1 MVTDDIQH
9 GQLKLHEGS
18 RRLLLHYGL
27 TEQQLTD
34 SDMYKHL
41 SVEVRD
47 LGNGYVWH
55 NLGRIHLSDMPF
67 YITLCFHTPR
77 LVCAYLSADRPDFP
91 TSWEEWS
98 EEAELVKKQMHD
110 RFLMEMLGRQPD
122 VRRSH
127 PYPYVEY
134 RLSWGTVNSS
144 YDPRSAASTIGI
156 HYDLEASS

>member
-1 MVTDDIQH
+1 MTDDIQY
-9 GQLKLHEGS
+9 GQLELREGG
-18 RRLLLHYGL
+18 RRLLLHNGL
-27 TEQQLTD
+27 TEQQLTS

-47 LGNGYVWH
+47 LGNGNVWH
-55 NLGRIHLSDMPF
+55 NLGYIQVSNMPF
-67 YITLCFHTPR
+67 YVSLCFRTPC

-91 TSWEEWS
+91 KSWEEWS
-98 EEAELVKKQMHD
+98 EEAELVKKQLHD
-110 RFLMEMLGRQPD
+110 RFLVDMLGRQPD
-122 VRRSH
+122 ARRSH

-134 RLSWGTVNSS
+134 RMAWGTVNSS